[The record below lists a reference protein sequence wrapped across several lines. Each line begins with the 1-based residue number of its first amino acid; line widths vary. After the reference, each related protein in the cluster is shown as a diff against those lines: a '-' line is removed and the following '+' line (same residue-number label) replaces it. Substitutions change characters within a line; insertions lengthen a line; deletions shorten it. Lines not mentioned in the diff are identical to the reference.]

1 MIKGHII
8 TERDFRLY
16 QKMSTGHLK
25 ANKKEAAPQKV
36 PPALSRAKT
45 RVATVSEGRED
56 ARPSSP
62 ALTPPPDTPAGYRP
76 MAAAS
81 PNGLQAGEPGE
92 GGWSA
97 VPTSA
102 SNPSH
107 VLPSTA
113 AKSKDAVPQAYFD
126 TLLRLVHSYNPKA
139 DLQVLKK
146 AYEFAEK
153 AHEGQVRA
161 TGEPYLVHPVSVA
174 IILAE
179 MRLDL
184 ETIQAALLHD
194 VVEDTH
200 TSLEEVSRQ
209 FGPTVARLVEGVTK
223 LSSIPRLRQSQ
234 AGDGRSDRADKPE
247 KGDKSQREAQQQAEN
262 LRKMF
267 LAMFDDPRVVLIKL
281 ADRLHNMRTLHALPA
296 EKQQRIAAQTLEIYA
311 PLANR
316 LGMWQ
321 VKGELEDLAFS
332 YLQPER
338 YNELVNLLKETKGA
352 RDRYLKRVIVV
363 LEKTLEE
370 AGIKAT
376 ITGRV
381 KHIYSLWQ
389 KMQRKKRPIEHIYD
403 VLAVRIIVDS
413 VKDCYAALGV
423 IHALWPP
430 IPGEFDDYIARPKE
444 SMYQSLHTAVWA
456 LDNKP
461 LEIQI
466 RTHEM
471 HELAEYGIAAHW
483 RYKEQR
489 GGKRDVRYEEMIAW
503 LRRLMSWRD
512 EVESAQDFV
521 DSLKSDVLQEYI
533 YVFTPQGDIV
543 ELPRGATPIDFA
555 YRIHTDLGHQC
566 GGAKVNNRIVP
577 LDTPLQSGDVVRII
591 KDKNRIG
598 PSRDWL
604 QSDRF
609 VKTAT
614 ARAKIRQWFRKQQRD
629 EKIAQGRAI
638 LDQTLKHLGLT
649 HVSHADV
656 LALFPRFGSMEEFL
670 EAIGNTDISPQNIS
684 SKLAEHRHEEL
695 LPKPETDTLTV
706 PTTATATAAP
716 AMSTMQVSDM
726 TGILTTLGRCC
737 KPMPGDEIIGY
748 TTRGRGITVHRA
760 DCPNLVNV
768 HDPGR
773 LVRVSWGDGKGTKYP
788 AGIRLEALDRVGML
802 RDVTT
807 MLADEKVNLV
817 SVHTH
822 KKPGSATTTLR
833 MTLEVTGVEQLY
845 QLMDRLKSI
854 QGVYEVQRDT
864 GGKIED

>member
-1 MIKGHII
+1 MGTADLTIH
-8 TERDFRLY
+8 DD
-16 QKMSTGHLK
+16 
-25 ANKKEAAPQKV
+25 EAAPQD
-36 PPALSRAKT
+36 AGRAGPQE
-45 RVATVSEGRED
+45 AEGQD
-56 ARPSSP
+56 GARPRPTHDGPRP
-62 ALTPPPDTPAGYRP
+62 ARSRSANGRRPEAVVAAGPVQAGALAAPDASAQPPTVPDTGITAGVAGGGEEAQPA
-76 MAAAS
+76 S
-81 PNGLQAGEPGE
+81 L
-92 GGWSA
+92 
-97 VPTSA
+97 
-102 SNPSH
+102 
-107 VLPSTA
+107 
-113 AKSKDAVPQAYFD
+113 D
-126 TLLRLVHSYNPKA
+126 TLLRLVRSYNPRA
-139 DLQVLKK
+139 DLEVIRK
-146 AYEFAEK
+146 ACQFAEQ
-153 AHEGQVRA
+153 AHKGQKRA
-161 TGEPYLVHPVSVA
+161 TGEPYIAHPLNVA

-179 MRLDL
+179 MRLDI

-200 TSLEEVSRQ
+200 TTLEEVSAL

-223 LSSIPRLRQSQ
+223 LSSIPRMRQSQ
-234 AGDGRSDRADKPE
+234 AGDGRADRPEKE

-281 ADRLHNMRTLHALPA
+281 ADRLHNMRTLYALPP

-321 VKGELEDLAFS
+321 MKGELEDLAFS

-338 YNELVNLLKETKGA
+338 YNELVNLLKETKAA
-352 RDRYLKRVIVV
+352 RDRYLKRVIAV
-363 LEKTLEE
+363 LEKTLQE

-376 ITGRV
+376 IKGRV

-489 GGKRDVRYEEMIAW
+489 GGKRDARYEEMIAW

-555 YRIHTDLGHQC
+555 YHIHTDLGHQC

-591 KDKNRIG
+591 KDRNRIG

-656 LALFPRFGSMEEFL
+656 LALFPRFSSMEEFL
-670 EAIGNTDISPQNIS
+670 EAIGNTDVSPQNIS
-684 SKLAEHRHEEL
+684 SRLAEQRQEEL
-695 LPKPETDTLTV
+695 LSKPEAPAVTI
-706 PTTATATAAP
+706 PTNATATP
-716 AMSTMQVSDM
+716 ATPTMQVSDM

-748 TTRGRGITVHRA
+748 TTKGRGITVHRA

-822 KKPGSATTTLR
+822 KRPGSATTTLR